1 MSAPKYEWDFDY
13 WPPHRQ
19 RTIEYERDRRGVY
32 APRRQRRPIGFG
44 TSLMIV
50 TVAAIVV
57 LRFAWAPLLMGAV
70 LLGIETP

>member
-1 MSAPKYEWDFDY
+1 M
-13 WPPHRQ
+13 
-19 RTIEYERDRRGVY
+19 Y

-70 LLGIETP
+70 LLGVTEPRDMAAMVIAIIVLAAIALRERLAERR